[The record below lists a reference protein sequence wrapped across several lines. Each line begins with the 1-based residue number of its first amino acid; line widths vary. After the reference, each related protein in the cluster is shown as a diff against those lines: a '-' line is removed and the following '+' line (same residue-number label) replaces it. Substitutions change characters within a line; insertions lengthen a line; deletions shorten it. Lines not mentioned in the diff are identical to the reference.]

1 MESSGSFQLPFFAR
15 FKHGSWKLLL
25 LWLAVAWRSARLRSG
40 GARCSLGAMDERR
53 VNLYLVGFAGTG
65 KSTVG
70 RLAAHTLGYTLLD
83 VDHEIE
89 RTQGQPIPQIFAE
102 RGEPAFRAME
112 REFIESGHPAEG
124 CVVSCGGGLVVPE
137 GMLATLKR
145 RGVVICL
152 HASIATVLERTG
164 RNNHRPLLAGENR
177 EEKLRTLYA
186 AREPIYRRTGT
197 MILTDS
203 RPLREIVAHVLRVYR
218 EEAREWRP
226 PA

>member
-1 MESSGSFQLPFFAR
+1 MEAP
-15 FKHGSWKLLL
+15 
-25 LWLAVAWRSARLRSG
+25 
-40 GARCSLGAMDERR
+40 R

-70 RLAAHTLGYTLLD
+70 RHAARALGYTLLD

-89 RTQGQPIPQIFAE
+89 RTQGRPIPQIFAE
-102 RGEPAFRAME
+102 QGEPAFRALE
-112 REFIESGHPAEG
+112 RAFIAQGHPAEG

-137 GMLATLKR
+137 GMLPLLKA

-152 HASIATVLERTG
+152 HASLATILERTG
-164 RNNHRPLLAGENR
+164 RANNRPLLAGENR
-177 EEKLRTLYA
+177 EEKLRALYA
-186 AREPIYRRTGT
+186 AREAIYRRTGT
-197 MILTDS
+197 MVLTDS

-218 EEAREWRP
+218 QEAREWRP

>member
-1 MESSGSFQLPFFAR
+1 
-15 FKHGSWKLLL
+15 
-25 LWLAVAWRSARLRSG
+25 
-40 GARCSLGAMDERR
+40 MDERR

-70 RLAAHTLGYTLLD
+70 RLAAHALGYTLLD

-89 RTQGQPIPQIFAE
+89 RTQSQPIPQIFAE

-112 REFIESGHPAEG
+112 REFIECGHPAEG

-137 GMLATLKR
+137 GMLAALKG

>member
-1 MESSGSFQLPFFAR
+1 
-15 FKHGSWKLLL
+15 
-25 LWLAVAWRSARLRSG
+25 
-40 GARCSLGAMDERR
+40 MDERR

-70 RLAAHTLGYTLLD
+70 RHAARTLGYTLLD

-89 RTQGQPIPQIFAE
+89 HAQGRPIPQIFADQ
-102 RGEPAFRAME
+102 GEPAFRALE
-112 REFIESGHPAEG
+112 RDFIERGHPAEG
-124 CVVSCGGGLVVPE
+124 CVVSCGGGLVVQE
-137 GMLATLKR
+137 GMLAALKA

-177 EEKLRTLYA
+177 EEKLRALYA
-186 AREPIYRRTGT
+186 AREAIYRRTGT

-203 RPLREIVAHVLRVYR
+203 RPLREVVAHVLRIYR